1 MMDNFRSGIMNRLR
15 LSVTCI
21 PLAGALLLAAFSGS
35 SGARQSTPATDGQVI
50 AVKDVRVF
58 DGVKVLPKATVIIKG
73 GRFAAVGEG
82 APVPPG
88 AEVLAGEGKTL
99 LPGLI
104 DAHVHV
110 WGAANLRQSVMFG
123 VTSVVDMFTT
133 VQFMTETK
141 KAQST
146 GAAGEQAHLI
156 SSGIL
161 ATAPGG
167 HGTEYG
173 VPVPT
178 LTGPAGAK
186 EFVDARIAEGSDF
199 IKIIV
204 DNGGTYGMS
213 RPTIS
218 EETMA
223 AVIAAAHARGK
234 MAVVHADTLANCI
247 AALNAGADGL
257 AHLYFD
263 DAFDPDFGKLAAEK
277 KAFVIPTLT
286 VLQTIDGVTEPEKL
300 VGDPFLSPYLK
311 AGDIQNLRKK
321 FPSAAKETNYRAAER
336 AVRELKEAG
345 ATILAG
351 TDSPNPGTTY
361 GASLHRELELLVAA
375 GLTPLEA
382 LRAATSAPAA
392 AFKLEGRGRVEP
404 GMTAD
409 AVLVNGDPLENIKAT
424 RDIARIWQGG
434 RPVDRAKYLEEVKG
448 EQAASERQKTAP
460 APPGSESGLIS
471 DFEGNEVEAKFG
483 AGWMVS
489 TDAMMGGKSKAE
501 MKLVE
506 GGAQGSRKSLLITG
520 TDNAE
525 NAQNWAGI
533 MFSPGTSMM
542 APANLSS
549 KRSITFWAKG
559 DGKRYACLVYAQ
571 SRGWT
576 PAVQFFTAGPE
587 WAEFSFP
594 FEKFGIDGSDIM
606 AIFIGASSTPGD
618 FALQVDD
625 VRLK

>member
-1 MMDNFRSGIMNRLR
+1 MSRLR
-15 LSVTCI
+15 LSLTCI
-21 PLAGALLLAAFSGS
+21 PLGAVLLLAIS
-35 SGARQSTPATDGQVI
+35 SGTAGVRQSAAAADGKVL
-50 AVKDVRVF
+50 AVRDVRVF
-58 DGVKVLPKATVIIKG
+58 DGEKILPKATVIMKG
-73 GRFAAVGEG
+73 GRFAAVGKNV
-82 APVPPG
+82 PVPPG
-88 AEVLAGEGKTL
+88 AEIVAGEGKTL

-110 WGAANLRQSVMFG
+110 WDKASLRQSVIFG
-123 VTSVVDMFTT
+123 VTSVVDMFTS
-133 VQFMTETK
+133 VEFMAETK
-141 KAQST
+141 KTQST
-146 GAAGEQAHLI
+146 RGAGDQAYMI
-156 SSGIL
+156 SPGLL

-178 LTGPAGAK
+178 LSGPGGAK

-204 DNGGTYGMS
+204 DKGGTYGMS

-218 EETMA
+218 SETMA
-223 AVIAAAHARGK
+223 AVIEAAHARGK

-263 DAFDPDFGKLAAEK
+263 DAFDSNFGKLAAEK
-277 KAFVIPTLT
+277 KAFVIPTLS
-286 VLQTIDGVTEPEKL
+286 VLQAIAGVIEPEKL
-300 VGDPFLSPYLK
+300 VGDPFISPYLK
-311 AGDIQNLRKK
+311 STDVQSLRGK
-321 FPSAAKETNYRAAER
+321 FPSVTGKANYLAAER
-336 AVRELKEAG
+336 ALRELKAAG
-345 ATILAG
+345 VTLLAG

-361 GASLHRELELLVAA
+361 GASLHRELELLVLA

-382 LRAATSAPAA
+382 LRAATSVPAA
-392 AFKLEGRGRVEP
+392 VFKLEGRGRIEP
-404 GMTAD
+404 GMLAD
-409 AVLVNGDPLENIKAT
+409 AVLVNGNPFENIKAA
-424 RDIARIWQGG
+424 RDIAGIWKGG

-448 EQAASERQKTAP
+448 ESAARERQKAAP

-471 DFEGNEVEAKFG
+471 DFEGNEVDPKFG

-506 GGAQGSRKSLLITG
+506 GGAQGSRKSLLITR
-520 TDNAE
+520 TDIAE
-525 NAQNWAGI
+525 SARNWAGV

-549 KRSITFWAKG
+549 KKSITFWAKG
-559 DGKRYACLVYAQ
+559 DGKRYACLIYAQ
-571 SRGWT
+571 SLGWT

-587 WAEFSFP
+587 WHEFSFP
-594 FEKFGIDGSDIM
+594 YEKFGIDGSDIM
-606 AIFIGASSTPGD
+606 AIFIGASSSPGD